1 MAASSTSGHVRYAFP
16 KFKVFIYGV
25 EVTDDVVALNKTEH
39 DGSAPNTCQITLLN
53 EFDKYILTTQDM
65 VALAGVPG
73 GKLTIPWPNGN
84 DAVDQSDGGI
94 FLGANQGT
102 DLYNASINLIPQSR
116 KRDILLAKSN
126 AVQKVDASSWQDML
140 GNSITD
146 PDLLNY
152 FGTSIKKYPLADGL
166 PIFSPMDSVRVAM
179 RDPFNPRR
187 WYWYFAGFVSDLVDN
202 IDENNVKT
210 LTVAVE
216 DPTKLFRYSRVFI
229 NPGILDAKTVINEED
244 LKVQSFYASFLRNM
258 SLPEIFFT
266 LVFGPDKAGTLKILE
281 KSITSANVKSAYAT
295 RMRGIGHFAFDSS
308 SIFTFG
314 GGDTDT
320 YPTRAGKFPQY
331 IDGLQTWQS
340 LIDHEVQPSDIITMA
355 KEEDRDSGA
364 AAARANGMLL
374 DADGKLNTEAV
385 INYIGTHWDEYLV
398 DGGKLM
404 LLIPDSFGVN
414 NTDLMMLDVIQSYNM
429 NSECN
434 TMGKL
439 MIDVVER
446 IQFSMYATPKGDII
460 IEPPLYDFDP
470 DDFGLKPISG
480 DSFVSTLP
488 PSTKSE
494 TSRGPGGSTR
504 SNEGHPGQF
513 DNTVGYIPQVSV
525 RGLIEN
531 FASVLAKAEAKFPG
545 RDRGPYGSSYI
556 IPKHDTYRIEAAF
569 VDEKVQTVATCGY
582 MWVKNQMGIGDSSS
596 LGKLAKAQRLSL
608 IPIYGVR
615 VMPLQPR
622 GYMSTPDSAHLYAE
636 ISLDKLNSDAHT
648 TNVMHVPNIKLWIN
662 RPIYVQV
669 RNFIGTTKQVT
680 QSLTWGAA
688 GDMSSTSDLYAI
700 RTWDG
705 SVAKADP
712 TQPVYTTIGGVG
724 SSPINYARLYGK
736 PVPIPRKISE
746 GEPDLPDAFD
756 KSNEVVENMDFN
768 SQMDEAFGPKV
779 GNLDE
784 LMSSVTRIVNK

>member
-1 MAASSTSGHVRYAFP
+1 MAASSSAGRVRYAFP

-25 EVTDDVVALNKTEH
+25 EVTDDVIALNKTEH
-39 DGSAPNTCQITLLN
+39 DGSAPNTCQITLVN

-65 VALAGVPG
+65 IALAGVPG
-73 GKLTIPWPNGN
+73 GKLTIPWQNGD

-102 DLYNASINLIPQSR
+102 DLYNASINLLPPGR
-116 KRDILLAKSN
+116 KRDILLAKSS
-126 AVQKVDASSWQDML
+126 AVQKVDASGWKDMF
-140 GNSITD
+140 GNEITD

-152 FGTSIKKYPLADGL
+152 YGSAIKRYPLADGL
-166 PIFSPMDSVRVAM
+166 PIFGPMDSVRIAM
-179 RDPFNPRR
+179 RDPFSPRR
-187 WYWYFAGFVSDLVDN
+187 WYWYFVGFVSDLVDN
-202 IDENNVKT
+202 VDENNVKT
-210 LTVAVE
+210 LTIAVE

-229 NPGILDAKTVINEED
+229 NPGILDAKIVINKDD
-244 LKVQSFYASFLRNM
+244 LKVQSFYASFLRNL

-266 LVFGPDKAGTLKILE
+266 LVFGPDKAGTGEILE
-281 KSITSANVKSAYAT
+281 KSITSANVKSTYAT
-295 RMRGIGHFAFDSS
+295 RMKGIGHFALDSS
-308 SIFTFG
+308 SVFTFG
-314 GGDTDT
+314 GEAPDK
-320 YPTRAGKFPQY
+320 YATRVGKLPQQ
-331 IDGLQTWQS
+331 IDSVQTWQS

-355 KEEDRDSGA
+355 KEEDRDSGV
-364 AAARANGMLL
+364 AAARANNMLKN
-374 DADGKLNTEAV
+374 ADGKLNIEAV
-385 INYIGTHWDEYLV
+385 IDYIGTHWDEYLV

-404 LLIPDSFGVN
+404 LLIPNSFGVN

-439 MIDVVER
+439 MLDVVER
-446 IQFSMYATPKGDII
+446 IQFSMYSTPKGDII

-488 PSTKSE
+488 SMEFKNKS
-494 TSRGPGGSTR
+494 
-504 SNEGHPGQF
+504 
-513 DNTVGYIPQVSV
+513 DNTFD
-525 RGLIEN
+525 RFEN
-531 FASVLAKAEAKFPG
+531 FASVLARAEAKLPFTG
-545 RDRGPYGSSYI
+545 RDRGPYGSAYI
-556 IPKHDTYRIEAAF
+556 IPKYDTYKIESAF
-569 VDEKVQTVATCGY
+569 VDEKVRTMATCGY
-582 MWVKNQMGIGDSSS
+582 MFVKNQMGIGDSSTI
-596 LGKLAKAQRLSL
+596 GKLAKADRLSL
-608 IPIYGVR
+608 IPIYGIR
-615 VMPLQPR
+615 TIELTPR
-622 GYMSTPDSAHLYAE
+622 GYVSTPDSAYLFAN
-636 ISLDKLNSDAHT
+636 ISLDKLNADAHT

-688 GDMSSTSDLYAI
+688 GDMSSSSDLYAI

-705 SVAKADP
+705 SVAKADH

-736 PVPIPRKISE
+736 PVPIPRKVSE

-756 KSNEVVENMDFN
+756 KSNEIVENMDFN

-784 LMSSVTRIVNK
+784 LMNSVTRIVNK